1 MARKKPMTRAELSE
15 KINHLTSDFGSDA
28 YVEGYKNGVLH
39 ACETLQNWAG
49 DYPFSPG
56 LMADLIKKMG
66 ELRKKGARR

>member
-28 YVEGYKNGVLH
+28 YRDGYKNGVTQ
-39 ACETLQNWAG
+39 TLEVIQDWAV